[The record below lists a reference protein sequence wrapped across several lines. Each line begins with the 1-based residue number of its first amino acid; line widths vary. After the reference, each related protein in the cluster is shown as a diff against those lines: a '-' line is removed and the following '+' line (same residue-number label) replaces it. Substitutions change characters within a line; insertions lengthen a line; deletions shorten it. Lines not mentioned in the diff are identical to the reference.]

1 MPMNYT
7 RTALLLVVMTGIF
20 VAMGAV
26 MGGQTGMVIAFA
38 AALVMN
44 IFSLWNADR
53 IVLRMFK
60 AREVDA
66 QSAPQLYDM
75 VRQLAARAELPMP
88 RVYVI
93 DNPQPNAFATGRS
106 PARSAV
112 AASTGLLDM
121 LTPEEVAGVMAHELA
136 HIKNRDTLTM
146 TVAATIGGAISMMA
160 QYLQFGMI
168 FGGNRDNNNG
178 GGIGWLGALVAMIAA
193 PFAATLVQMA
203 ISRSREYQADRLG
216 AMIAGNPLWLSS
228 ALSKIDA
235 YARRIRNEPAERVPA
250 MAHLFIVNP
259 LTGRGVDSWF
269 TTHPSTE
276 NRIAEL
282 EELARQWQGDGLL
295 PAHDGGEVGPSS
307 DAPPPQRG
315 PWASPHGASG
325 RSGSAPRSR
334 FRPWG

>member
-7 RTALLLVVMTGIF
+7 RTALLLVAMTGIF

-26 MGGQTGMVIAFA
+26 VGGQGGMVIAFIM
-38 AALVMN
+38 ALVMN
-44 IFSLWNADR
+44 IFSLWNADT
-53 IVLRMFK
+53 IVLKMFK

-66 QSAPQLYDM
+66 QSAPQL
-75 VRQLAARAELPMP
+75 VSIVEELARRAELPMP

-121 LTPEEVAGVMAHELA
+121 LSPEEVAGVMAHELA

-146 TVAATIGGAISMMA
+146 TVAATIGGAISMLA
-160 QYLQFGMI
+160 QYMQFGI
-168 FGGNRDNNNG
+168 LFGSNRNSNHG
-178 GGIGWLGALVAMIAA
+178 GLGWVGALIAMIAA

-203 ISRSREYQADRLG
+203 ISRSREYQADRMG
-216 AMIAGNPLWLSS
+216 AMIAGNPIWLAS
-228 ALSKIDA
+228 ALAKINQ
-235 YARRIRNEPAERVPA
+235 YARRIRNEPAEQVPA
-250 MAHLFIVNP
+250 MAHLFIINP
-259 LTGRGVDSWF
+259 LNGRGVDSWF

-282 EELARQWQGDGLL
+282 EALAREWQSQGVPMAGDVPRDRG
-295 PAHDGGEVGPSS
+295 A
-307 DAPPPQRG
+307 DAQVTG
-315 PWASPHGASG
+315 PWSQRPSP
-325 RSGSAPRSR
+325 SR
-334 FRPWG
+334 DGNGPWG